1 MTHTN
6 PIVLTKPYL
15 YVDDSNDNNSGIY
28 RDNLSFFKEIYSRK
42 KPKAHVLEC
51 NIALRKSNYSR
62 SGYHIE
68 IIGKW
73 FLSKFMIRHIQENF
87 GNIKFAS
94 KHFKSTDIRHELP
107 ADYHCLYPNLQDTS
121 ILENSEVSFL
131 TREKQHQPETHKN
144 ESNNI
149 FLGTPPRTFHLTP
162 PIIRP
167 NPNFNQQRP
176 SAIQQNPNFNKFSSQ
191 RTHHLNTR
199 NPSAD
204 NYTDNYQEYQYS
216 TNDNY
221 TDDYQDS
228 QNFGAESYTDNYQ
241 EHQSNISDHTND
253 QYDFGYSETQLNQYE
268 NFQDF
273 PIGPISFDPPIN
285 QSIDPTSELQA
296 QVQALNISDNLN
308 PNLNFP
314 EQMFL

>member
-1 MTHTN
+1 MNSN
-6 PIVLTKPYL
+6 PNQQKCCSYCKRQ
-15 YVDDSNDNNSGIY
+15 G
-28 RDNLSFFKEIYSRK
+28 
-42 KPKAHVLEC
+42 HVLNEC
-51 NIALRKSNYSR
+51 RTRQS
-62 SGYHIE
+62 
-68 IIGKW
+68 
-73 FLSKFMIRHIQENF
+73 QQPQQNF
-87 GNIKFAS
+87 Q
-94 KHFKSTDIRHELP
+94 R
-107 ADYHCLYPNLQDTS
+107 PNFSQQNT
-121 ILENSEVSFL
+121 NFQQNP
-131 TREKQHQPETHKN
+131 RFYQNFRPNQPN
-144 ESNNI
+144 QSNNQNQSQYR
-149 FLGTPPRTFHLTP
+149 PS
-162 PIIRP
+162 IIRP

-176 SAIQQNPNFNKFSSQ
+176 SAIQQNPNFNKFSAQ

-253 QYDFGYSETQLNQYE
+253 QNDFGYSETQPNQYE
-268 NFQDF
+268 HFQDF
-273 PIGPISFDPPIN
+273 PIGPISFDAPIN

-296 QVQALNISDNLN
+296 QVQVLNISDNLN

-314 EQMFL
+314 

>member
-1 MTHTN
+1 MMKKGSG
-6 PIVLTKPYL
+6 LKPTTETAQHR
-15 YVDDSNDNNSGIY
+15 VHWDDSLSVFESRIRTGVISNLKRRIQIILKKHVAVKANSIFCGE
-28 RDNLSFFKEIYSRK
+28 F
-42 KPKAHVLEC
+42 
-51 NIALRKSNYSR
+51 
-62 SGYHIE
+62 
-68 IIGKW
+68 
-73 FLSKFMIRHIQENF
+73 
-87 GNIKFAS
+87 
-94 KHFKSTDIRHELP
+94 
-107 ADYHCLYPNLQDTS
+107 
-121 ILENSEVSFL
+121 EVS
-131 TREKQHQPETHKN
+131 KG
-144 ESNNI
+144 ESIQKEYEYFTTVESPIYQDSN
-149 FLGTPPRTFHLTP
+149 LDSWPS
-162 PIIRP
+162 IIRP

-191 RTHHLNTR
+191 RIYHLNTW

-204 NYTDNYQEYQYS
+204 NYTDNYQEYQYSTNDNYTANYQEYQYS

-228 QNFGAESYTDNYQ
+228 QNFGAESHNANYQ
-241 EHQSNISDHTND
+241 EYQSNTF
-253 QYDFGYSETQLNQYE
+253 DFGYSETQPNQYE

-285 QSIDPTSELQA
+285 QSIDPTLELRA

>member
-1 MTHTN
+1 MSYKTISTTA
-6 PIVLTKPYL
+6 TK
-15 YVDDSNDNNSGIY
+15 
-28 RDNLSFFKEIYSRK
+28 F
-42 KPKAHVLEC
+42 PKA
-51 NIALRKSNYSR
+51 
-62 SGYHIE
+62 
-68 IIGKW
+68 
-73 FLSKFMIRHIQENF
+73 KFSPT
-87 GNIKFAS
+87 KY
-94 KHFKSTDIRHELP
+94 ELP
-107 ADYHCLYPNLQDTS
+107 TESQILSQLQQQQKPNQS
-121 ILENSEVSFL
+121 QF
-131 TREKQHQPETHKN
+131 R
-144 ESNNI
+144 
-149 FLGTPPRTFHLTP
+149 P

-176 SAIQQNPNFNKFSSQ
+176 SAIQQNQILK
-191 RTHHLNTR
+191 RTHHLDTR
-199 NPSAD
+199 NSSAD
-204 NYTDNYQEYQYS
+204 NYTYNYQEYQYS

-241 EHQSNISDHTND
+241 EFQSNISDHTND
-253 QYDFGYSETQLNQYE
+253 QYDFGYSETQPNQYE

-296 QVQALNISDNLN
+296 QVQALNISDNFN

>member
-1 MTHTN
+1 MNSN
-6 PIVLTKPYL
+6 PNQQKFCSY
-15 YVDDSNDNNSGIY
+15 YKHQG
-28 RDNLSFFKEIYSRK
+28 
-42 KPKAHVLEC
+42 HVLNEC
-51 NIALRKSNYSR
+51 RTRQSQQPQQNFQRPNFPQQNTNFQQNPRFYQNFRPNQTNQSN
-62 SGYHIE
+62 
-68 IIGKW
+68 
-73 FLSKFMIRHIQENF
+73 Q
-87 GNIKFAS
+87 
-94 KHFKSTDIRHELP
+94 
-107 ADYHCLYPNLQDTS
+107 PNQ
-121 ILENSEVSFL
+121 
-131 TREKQHQPETHKN
+131 
-144 ESNNI
+144 SNNQNQSQ
-149 FLGTPPRTFHLTP
+149 FRP

-167 NPNFNQQRP
+167 NPNSNQQRP
-176 SAIQQNPNFNKFSSQ
+176 SAIQQNLNFNRFSSQ

>member
-1 MTHTN
+1 MRSTVH
-6 PIVLTKPYL
+6 L
-15 YVDDSNDNNSGIY
+15 
-28 RDNLSFFKEIYSRK
+28 NL
-42 KPKAHVLEC
+42 
-51 NIALRKSNYSR
+51 LR
-62 SGYHIE
+62 
-68 IIGKW
+68 
-73 FLSKFMIRHIQENF
+73 
-87 GNIKFAS
+87 
-94 KHFKSTDIRHELP
+94 
-107 ADYHCLYPNLQDTS
+107 
-121 ILENSEVSFL
+121 
-131 TREKQHQPETHKN
+131 
-144 ESNNI
+144 
-149 FLGTPPRTFHLTP
+149 P